1 MKLKTKF
8 LCLIA
13 VLLAVSLGANVWWT
27 TENKHAQME
36 NELREQGRAL
46 AQQMDAVW
54 EFMVYNQDRLEKVA
68 FTEDGVYQGLHCAI
82 AGRIIGQVFTRQS
95 DYTTRFVN
103 FSPRN
108 DAGLPDDYE
117 AAALTAFRDDRS
129 RPDYYGF
136 AEYEGRQ
143 VFRYVA
149 PMTIEEACL
158 QCHGEPVGELD
169 VTGNP
174 KEGWQMGDVGGAI
187 SIIMPLDVYQAGERA
202 SIMQDVMFFAVML
215 AVCLVA
221 VYGALTYLVTR
232 PLGKIRA
239 GVDAVSGGNLNV
251 QLSYSESSQEMSDLT
266 TEFNAMAHELADTYA
281 NLEDEVADRTAQL
294 QQANEVLERQ
304 RRQLEAVNAQLMDE
318 NQYKSD
324 FLSMVSHELRTPL
337 TSIVAFADLLNKH
350 VVPTSEKEARAL
362 AGIEAN
368 SQALML
374 MINDILEMSRL
385 DAGRVKLNPEVVDVG
400 DVVAMVRATVEPL
413 ATKEHLAFTS
423 EVAPD
428 VPLVR
433 GDFDKL
439 VHVLQNLCGNAVK
452 FTPDGGRVHLTA
464 TFHPAG
470 TEGSGAERR
479 ATATA
484 LPSAEEGFPEERQ
497 AADAGARIPQS
508 DEVWF
513 AVTDTGIGIA
523 PADHGRIFEKFAQVD
538 SSSTRRYN
546 GTGLGLAIVREYAE
560 MHGGGVSVE
569 SELGQGATFIVRI
582 PVEGPA
588 APPETPAVP
597 MAASEPTADEP
608 ASHSAEAKG
617 HPANETEGGR
627 P

>member
-13 VLLAVSLGANVWWT
+13 MLLAVSLGANLLWT
-27 TENKHAQME
+27 MGNKHAQME
-36 NELREQGRAL
+36 NELRVQAHAL

-54 EFMVYNQDRLEKVA
+54 EFMVANQDRLAQVA

-82 AGRIIGQVFTRQS
+82 AGRIIGQSFTMQS

-103 FSPRN
+103 FNPRN
-108 DAGLPDDYE
+108 VAGEPDDYE
-117 AAALTAFRDDRS
+117 AAALSAFHDDGS
-129 RPDYYGF
+129 RTDYYGF
-136 AEYEGRQ
+136 TDYNGEQ

-169 VTGNP
+169 VTGTP
-174 KEGWQMGDVGGAI
+174 KEGWKMGDIGGAI
-187 SIIMPLDVYQAGERA
+187 SIIIPLDVYQASERD
-202 SIMQDVMFFAVML
+202 SIVQDVLFFAIML

-221 VYGALTYLVTR
+221 VYAALTHLVTR
-232 PLGKIRA
+232 PLSKIQA
-239 GVDAVSGGNLNV
+239 GVEQVSGGNLNV
-251 QLSYSESSQEMSDLT
+251 QLTYSESSQEMSTLM
-266 TEFNAMAHELADTYA
+266 TEFNGMAHELADVYA
-281 NLEDEVADRTAQL
+281 NLEDEVADRTARL
-294 QQANEVLERQ
+294 QEANEVLERQ
-304 RRQLEAVNAQLMDE
+304 RRQLEAVNAQLVDE

-350 VVPTSEKEARAL
+350 VVPASEKEAKAL

-385 DAGRVKLNPEVVDVG
+385 DAGRVKLSLEVVDIG
-400 DVVAMVRATVEPL
+400 DVVGMVRATVGPL
-413 ATKEHLAFTS
+413 AAKEHLAFTA

-433 GDFDKL
+433 ADFDKL

-452 FTPDGGRVHLTA
+452 FTPDGGEVRLEA
-464 TFHPAG
+464 TYHPTSRNG
-470 TEGSGAERR
+470 
-479 ATATA
+479 
-484 LPSAEEGFPEERQ
+484 SAENDG
-497 AADAGARIPQS
+497 DASG
-508 DEVWF
+508 EVWL

-523 PADHGRIFEKFAQVD
+523 PEDQKRIFEKFAQVD

-546 GTGLGLAIVREYAE
+546 GTGLGLAIVREYVE
-560 MHGGGVSVE
+560 LHGGAVSVE
-569 SELGQGATFIVRI
+569 SAPGRGSTFTVRI
-582 PVEGPA
+582 PVAGPA
-588 APPETPAVP
+588 QEETPSP
-597 MAASEPTADEP
+597 
-608 ASHSAEAKG
+608 EAG
-617 HPANETEGGR
+617 SIEHDSQEER
-627 P
+627 E